1 MSLKS
6 DYKNELIRS
15 FKNVKTLS
23 NVEID
28 DEEKVIK
35 LIDQLAEILFECQY
49 DNKNCPGYEAYQNY
63 KIRQELEK
71 ERYKALE
78 LQYMVIGTFH

>member
-1 MSLKS
+1 MALKS

-15 FKNVKTLS
+15 FKNVQTLS
-23 NVEID
+23 NVNID

-49 DNKNCPGYEAYQNY
+49 DNNNCS
-63 KIRQELEK
+63 
-71 ERYKALE
+71 
-78 LQYMVIGTFH
+78 

>member
-1 MSLKS
+1 MALKS

-23 NVEID
+23 NVNID

>member
-1 MSLKS
+1 MALKS

-23 NVEID
+23 NVDID
-28 DEEKVIK
+28 NEEEAIK

-49 DNKNCPGYEAYQNY
+49 DNQKCPGYEAYQNY

-71 ERYKALE
+71 ERFKALE
-78 LQYMVIGTFH
+78 LQFMVTGTYH